1 MRFPR
6 RIIGRIGG
14 SGRRAARLQAILMG
28 TALIAASAAGVAGVW
43 QGAAPAAADFF
54 QDTALLAGAAAMPEG
69 TLGALRR
76 QLTPSPSSAVTAEIS
91 PGITFTDPEPE
102 VTDQKPVS
110 VQPPEISPEYRGVLI
125 SETMAGSPS
134 AVCWQIGAGWLRN
147 YTEIPRAQI
156 DAELSEPLELAPKAD
171 GRVEVLIMHTHATES
186 YEGYDSE
193 YYDTRNTWRSTD
205 NNENMVAVGN
215 VIEEELRKAG
225 IGVVHDTQQF
235 DYPSYNGSYDRA
247 AVAVKEYLAQYP
259 DIQLILDVHRD
270 GIQRD
275 TTTIVKP
282 ATEIDGEPA
291 AQIMILC
298 GSDPG
303 VGDWGENLRTA
314 AAVTN
319 LLESRYPTLTRP
331 IYFSTG
337 RYNMDLSGGTILLE
351 FGSQANTLEEAL
363 TSARLTGQALG
374 EWLQELAGNA

>member
-28 TALIAASAAGVAGVW
+28 TALTAASAAGVAGVW

-102 VTDQKPVS
+102 VTDQKPVR

-134 AVCWQIGAGWLRN
+134 AVCWQTGAGWLRN

-282 ATEIDGEPA
+282 AAEIDGEPA

>member
-1 MRFPR
+1 
-6 RIIGRIGG
+6 
-14 SGRRAARLQAILMG
+14 MG
-28 TALIAASAAGVAGVW
+28 TALTAASAAGVAGVW

-102 VTDQKPVS
+102 VTDQKPVR

-134 AVCWQIGAGWLRN
+134 AVCWQIGAGSGPCN
-147 YTEIPRAQI
+147 YTEIPRTQI

-275 TTTIVKP
+275 ATTIVKP

-303 VGDWGENLRTA
+303 GRGLGREPAHRGGSDQPAGEPLSHPDPTH
-314 AAVTN
+314 
-319 LLESRYPTLTRP
+319 LLLHRAGHRWTSQA
-331 IYFSTG
+331 G
-337 RYNMDLSGGTILLE
+337 RYRWSSGQPGQHPG
-351 FGSQANTLEEAL
+351 GSPH
-363 TSARLTGQALG
+363 LG
-374 EWLQELAGNA
+374 PAHRAGAGRVASGAGGLHA

>member
-28 TALIAASAAGVAGVW
+28 TALTAASAAGVAGVW

-337 RYNMDLSGGTILLE
+337 RYNMNLSGGTILLE

>member
-28 TALIAASAAGVAGVW
+28 TALTAASAAGVAGVW

-147 YTEIPRAQI
+147 YTEIPRTQI

-374 EWLQELAGNA
+374 EWLQKLAGNA